1 VRTKTQGVIEKKRRT
16 FMPPRQLNLLSF
28 GIFVIIVAVLLIA
41 FFPDLGKILAL
52 TLTLYGLWVIA
63 LAGIRAKSPQKYER
77 GAFSTFIWGILLLAI
92 GGAWYL
98 YIFTEGN
105 MLYSVVLFLVIV
117 GILAVVVA
125 LYPTRKKQI

>member
-1 VRTKTQGVIEKKRRT
+1 
-16 FMPPRQLNLLSF
+16 MPPRQLGLLSF
-28 GIFVIIVAVLLIA
+28 GVLIIIVAILLVA
-41 FFPDLGKILAL
+41 YGPTQEWDKILSL

-77 GAFSTFIWGILLLAI
+77 GAFSTVIWGILLLVI

-98 YIFTEGN
+98 NIQTGQP
-105 MLYSVVLFLVIV
+105 LYSVVLFLVIV

-125 LYPTRKKQI
+125 LSPMRKKQI